1 MTKYPKVSIII
12 ANYNGGQVL
21 VDCINSVKN
30 INYPNFEVVLVDDN
44 SSDDSLNR
52 AIKIKGKLNLKTVR
66 NKKNLGFVG
75 ANNEGVKY
83 ATEKY
88 VLLLN
93 NDTSVSKDLL
103 LKLVS
108 EMEKDPTIGAVQP
121 KIRMMDDHSLLDN
134 AGSFLTKSGFLIHWG
149 YGKKDSKEFD
159 KKRILFSAKG
169 ACLMTRKEIIDRVG
183 LFDEDFV
190 SYMEE
195 SDYCFRV
202 WLAGYKV
209 LYIPTTFI
217 YHKVGFSYTKKMNTI
232 SVNYNSF
239 KNRILMLYKN
249 LETKNLILI
258 LTSHI
263 FVLLLLSLYYLVKLQ
278 FSKSSMIIRAIIWNI
293 LNIKK
298 SYIKRQKVQSFRK
311 LSDDELFKN
320 IMQGFNIKE
329 MLMHFAKVEANF
341 RR

>member
-1 MTKYPKVSIII
+1 
-12 ANYNGGQVL
+12 
-21 VDCINSVKN
+21 
-30 INYPNFEVVLVDDN
+30 
-44 SSDDSLNR
+44 
-52 AIKIKGKLNLKTVR
+52 
-66 NKKNLGFVG
+66 
-75 ANNEGVKY
+75 
-83 ATEKY
+83 
-88 VLLLN
+88 
-93 NDTSVSKDLL
+93 
-103 LKLVS
+103 
-108 EMEKDPTIGAVQP
+108 
-121 KIRMMDDHSLLDN
+121 
-134 AGSFLTKSGFLIHWG
+134 
-149 YGKKDSKEFD
+149 
-159 KKRILFSAKG
+159 
-169 ACLMTRKEIIDRVG
+169 
-183 LFDEDFV
+183 
-190 SYMEE
+190 MEE

>member
-1 MTKYPKVSIII
+1 
-12 ANYNGGQVL
+12 
-21 VDCINSVKN
+21 
-30 INYPNFEVVLVDDN
+30 
-44 SSDDSLNR
+44 
-52 AIKIKGKLNLKTVR
+52 
-66 NKKNLGFVG
+66 
-75 ANNEGVKY
+75 
-83 ATEKY
+83 
-88 VLLLN
+88 
-93 NDTSVSKDLL
+93 
-103 LKLVS
+103 
-108 EMEKDPTIGAVQP
+108 
-121 KIRMMDDHSLLDN
+121 
-134 AGSFLTKSGFLIHWG
+134 
-149 YGKKDSKEFD
+149 
-159 KKRILFSAKG
+159 
-169 ACLMTRKEIIDRVG
+169 MTRKEIIDRVG